1 MFLYTLFVLITRS
14 WFSLISRRMMYKQT
28 GQFHI
33 LTSSSSIHFTLCN
46 LLSIDLDF
54 LDPLLLW
61 LVLWVK
67 SFAWS
72 SGDTIFLDSLINIGE
87 INSSWILP
95 GMKDIRSIPLPT
107 QSTCHHQDQNID
119 WSTSVNIE
127 TGHFVYL
134 YYVSLQICTKG

>member
-1 MFLYTLFVLITRS
+1 MFLYTLFVLMTRS

-33 LTSSSSIHFTLCN
+33 LTSSSSMHFTLCN

-54 LDPLLLW
+54 LDPFLHW
-61 LVLWVK
+61 LDLWVNT
-67 SFAWS
+67 FVWS
-72 SGDTIFLDSLINIGE
+72 SEDTIFLERFINIWE
-87 INSSWILP
+87 INSSWVLP
-95 GMKDIRSIPLPT
+95 CMKDIRSIPLPT

-134 YYVSLQICTKG
+134 YNVSLQICTKG